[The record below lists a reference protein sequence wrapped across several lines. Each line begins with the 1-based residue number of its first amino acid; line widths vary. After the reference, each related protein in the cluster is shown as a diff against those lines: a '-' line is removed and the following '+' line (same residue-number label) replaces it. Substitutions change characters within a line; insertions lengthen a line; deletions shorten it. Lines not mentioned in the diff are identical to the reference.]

1 MEENPEIKSL
11 KQMVKNWKA
20 GYLSQVDDA
29 GDNEYLL
36 KDFWEEIEENILP
49 FVESV
54 GFARWA
60 FQQVKD
66 LERLIKEIES
76 NSLSIDM
83 NLRSQDRIDLWLY
96 IISRIWSK
104 QSEIVFIPKKVAD
117 RLKDYIRAEELT
129 LEQRVFP
136 LSYSGAREIVKKA
149 GRLVG
154 INLSPHDLR
163 RHAATYA
170 SRTGAPLE
178 IVSKVI
184 HHTTLP
190 WKNQRYR
197 SHSVD

>member
-76 NSLSIDM
+76 NSQSIEM
-83 NLRSQDRIDLWLY
+83 NLQSQDRPDL
-96 IISRIWSK
+96 
-104 QSEIVFIPKKVAD
+104 
-117 RLKDYIRAEELT
+117 
-129 LEQRVFP
+129 
-136 LSYSGAREIVKKA
+136 
-149 GRLVG
+149 
-154 INLSPHDLR
+154 
-163 RHAATYA
+163 
-170 SRTGAPLE
+170 
-178 IVSKVI
+178 
-184 HHTTLP
+184 
-190 WKNQRYR
+190 
-197 SHSVD
+197 